1 MSQVSKFNRIR
12 IPIILELLLLF
23 VFFSA
28 CDSSDNG
35 KTITEKLSFKVVDS
49 LLGPVYEVE
58 TVGKSFRPPVG
69 FKPIPDSLL
78 KTFQDEFVTVTEEKK
93 IVYLLQFFFDHAH
106 QAGLIVSVIR
116 GLQLTSDTAAFIG
129 NYRRSLIELYGNSNV
144 RAGDYWIDSIYVK
157 NFLVTDS
164 VNVKFQLI
172 CLSSQGDALELQYF
186 APHIFYADLVRSFE
200 SSIGTIKLLKKG
212 G

>member
-1 MSQVSKFNRIR
+1 MSELIKFNKIR

-23 VFFSA
+23 IFFSA
-28 CDSSDNG
+28 CDSSDNNEP
-35 KTITEKLSFKVVDS
+35 ITEKLSFKVVDS

-58 TVGKSFRPPVG
+58 TVGKSFRPPAG

-78 KTFQDEFVTVTEEKK
+78 KTFQDELVSVTKENQRVD
-93 IVYLLQFFFDHAH
+93 LLQFFFDQAH

-116 GLQLTSDTAAFIG
+116 DLQLTGDTAAFIG
-129 NYRRSLIELYGNSNV
+129 NYRSSLIEFYGESNV
-144 RAGDYWIDSIYVK
+144 RTGDYWIDSIYVK
-157 NFLVTDS
+157 NFLITDS

-200 SSIGTIKLLKKG
+200 SSIGTIRLLKKG